1 MGRPDP
7 GEEDDIN
14 ERELKRLETERR
26 VGGHVRKDKMMS
38 GPLQYNAMPDPLLR
52 SQREVALES
61 GDLIR

>member
-1 MGRPDP
+1 MGRPDS

-26 VGGHVRKDKMMS
+26 TGHVRKDKMMS
-38 GPLQYNAMPDPLLR
+38 DPLQCNAIPDPLLR